1 MNVSVNTPC
10 FYVTGANGF
19 VGSRLCARLSKL
31 GEVCALLRRPADGP
45 WRRADRIDLERDA
58 VPAELLR
65 GVDVVIHLAARTHA
79 VEEGGR
85 DEALYRR
92 VNVDGTRRLLE
103 CAALAGVRR
112 FVFMSSVKAQGEGGS
127 EPADETAAP
136 CPSTAYGRTKLEA
149 ETMVLRGGHVPEAV
163 VLRPAL
169 VYGPGVK
176 GNLERMIAAMRSG
189 LFPPVPDVGNRRSL
203 VHVDDLVNATVLAA
217 ERPEAPG
224 RAFIVTDGRPVST
237 REMYVWIRRALGK
250 EVPRWAVPP
259 ASLRLAAKAGDVIGR
274 MRGRRWFFDSDS
286 YQKLFESAVFDSTAI
301 ERTLGF
307 APEWTLE
314 SAMPQLVGGRGPEAG
329 AQE

>member
-1 MNVSVNTPC
+1 MNVPADTTRY
-10 FYVTGANGF
+10 YVTGANGF
-19 VGSRLCARLSKL
+19 VGKKLCVRLARL
-31 GEVCALLRRPADGP
+31 GEVRAMLRRPADGP
-45 WRRADRIDLERDA
+45 WRRSDRIDLERDA
-58 VPAELLR
+58 VPADLLR

-79 VEEGGR
+79 IDAGDC
-85 DEALYRR
+85 DEAVYRR

-136 CPSTAYGRTKLEA
+136 RPSTAYGRTKLEA

-189 LFPPVPDVGNRRSL
+189 FFPPVPDVGNRRSL
-203 VHVDDLVNATVLAA
+203 VHVDDLVSATILAA

-237 REMYVWIRRALGK
+237 REMYVWIRRAMGK

-259 ASLRLAAKAGDVIGR
+259 ASLRLAAKAGDAIGR

-286 YQKLFESAVFDSTAI
+286 YRKLFESAVFDSTAI
-301 ERTLGF
+301 ERALGF
-307 APEWTLE
+307 RPEWTLE
-314 SAMPQLVGGRGPEAG
+314 SAMPQLVGGPGAG
-329 AQE
+329 AEV